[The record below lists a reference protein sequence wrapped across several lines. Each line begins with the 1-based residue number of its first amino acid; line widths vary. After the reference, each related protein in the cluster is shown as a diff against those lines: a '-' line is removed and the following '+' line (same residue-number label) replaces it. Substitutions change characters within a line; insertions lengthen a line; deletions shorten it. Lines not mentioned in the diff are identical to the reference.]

1 MTGNGPPG
9 SKDATFGA
17 PFVDVDE
24 WRDEPVPHR
33 YVHGGFEGGDTR
45 FSMYFPPPE
54 KYEGRFFQPVLPMSG
69 IEFAATI
76 GVLYGIAGSIE
87 FAVDSGAYL
96 VESNLGRANPFP
108 GDDPTMTGFRAS
120 AAVARY
126 SRLLAAEMY
135 GDHRPYGYVYGGSG
149 GAFKTVS
156 CFESTNDVWDGAVPF
171 VMGTPMSMPN
181 VFSVQAHAIRLL
193 SDKFAGIVDAVD
205 PGGSG
210 DIYSG
215 LTVEQREALAEVT
228 KMGCPPRS
236 WFDVERIA
244 RGYTA
249 VWSVLADNIIKADP
263 SYFDEFWT
271 EPGYLGADP
280 PASLDAARV
289 QHKTTVSEVLFG
301 EQAAALGLPM
311 PMAMPRGTK
320 AGDIPAALRVAGLPD
335 ANLLGATVEITTG
348 AAAGLKMYVVG
359 VVDDIV
365 MTGVGEAHFA
375 SSGNVAAGDD
385 VVIDNS
391 VYLAFQT
398 YHRHQVHPDF
408 PVWDQ
413 FRAGGRSIYPQRPR
427 LIGPGMA
434 LPGSGSLQSG
444 RFAGKMI
451 LVQTMMDEAAFP
463 CQADYYRGL
472 VEAALGSRMDEQF
485 RLWFVDHAMHT
496 SAEPVAGLVMADT
509 TPSRHTRMVSYLGVL
524 QQALRDVAAWV
535 EHGIAPPPSTQF
547 EVIDG
552 QVVVPPTAKQRRGI
566 QAVVDLT
573 SSRGVRYEGT
583 AGDEVAFV
591 ATVEVP
597 AGGGMIVA
605 AEWDFEGSGDFP
617 VQTPGLDGSA
627 DRAALTVSH
636 TYAEPGTYF
645 PAVRITTQRRGDL
658 RTRHGR
664 IHNLGRA
671 RVVIQPR

>member
-1 MTGNGPPG
+1 MG

-17 PFVDVDE
+17 PFLDTDE
-24 WRDEPVPHR
+24 WRDEPVRHR

-45 FSMYFPPPE
+45 FSMYFPPAE
-54 KYEGRFFQPVLPMSG
+54 RYEGRFFQPVLPMSG
-69 IEFAATI
+69 IEFAASI
-76 GVLYGIAGSIE
+76 GVLYGIAGSVE

-108 GDDPTMTGFRAS
+108 GDDPTLTGFRAS

-126 SRLLAAEMY
+126 SRELASEMY

-156 CFESTNDVWDGAVPF
+156 CFESTNDIWDGAVPF

-193 SDKFAGIVDAVD
+193 AGKFGDIVDAVD

-210 DIYSG
+210 DMYAG
-215 LTVEQREALAEVT
+215 LSVEQRQALAEVT
-228 KMGCPPRS
+228 KLGCPPRS
-236 WFDVERIA
+236 WFDVDRVA

-263 SYFDEFWT
+263 GYFDDFWT
-271 EPGYLGADP
+271 EPGYLGADA
-280 PASLDAARV
+280 PASLEAARV
-289 QHKTTVSEVLFG
+289 QHKTVVTEVLFG

-311 PMAMPRGTK
+311 PMAMPRGTTT
-320 AGDIPAALRVAGLPD
+320 ADIPAALRVAEAPD
-335 ANLLGATVEITTG
+335 ANILGATVEITTG

-365 MTGVGEAHFA
+365 MTGVGEAYFEA
-375 SSGNVAAGDD
+375 SGNITAGDD
-385 VVIDNS
+385 VLIDNS

-408 PVWDQ
+408 PEWDQ
-413 FRAGGRSIYPQRPR
+413 FVAVGRPIYPQRSK

-451 LVQTMMDEAAFP
+451 LVQTLMDEAAFP
-463 CQADYYRGL
+463 CQAAYYDRL
-472 VEAALGSRMDEQF
+472 VKSALGPKADEQY

-509 TPSRHTRMVSYLGVL
+509 TPSRSTRMVSYLGVL

-535 EHGIAPPPSTQF
+535 EHGVAPPPSTEF
-547 EVIDG
+547 EVVDG
-552 QVVVPPTAKQRRGI
+552 QVVVPASAKARRGI
-566 QAVVDLT
+566 QPVVDLT
-573 SSRGVRYEGT
+573 TSRGVRYDG
-583 AGDEVAFV
+583 AVGDEVALV
-591 ATVEVP
+591 ARVEVP
-597 AGGGMIVA
+597 AGGGKIVA
-605 AEWDFEGSGDFP
+605 AEWDFDGAGEFP
-617 VQTPGLDGSA
+617 VTSPGLDGSA
-627 DRAALTVSH
+627 DHAVLTVSH
-636 TYAEPGTYF
+636 TYSEPGTYF
-645 PAVRITTQRRGDL
+645 PAVRITTQRMGDA
-658 RTRHGR
+658 RTPHAR

-671 RVVIQPR
+671 RVVVQPR

>member
-1 MTGNGPPG
+1 MKGNGPTG

-17 PFVDVDE
+17 PFIDVDE

-33 YVHGGFEGGDTR
+33 YVHGGFEGGDTL
-45 FSMYFPPPE
+45 FSIYFPPAE
-54 KYEGRFFQPVLPMSG
+54 RYEGRFFQPVLPMSG
-69 IEFAATI
+69 IEFAASI

-96 VESNLGRANPFP
+96 VESNLGRKNPFP

-126 SRLLAAEMY
+126 SRQLAAEMY
-135 GDHRPYGYVYGGSG
+135 GPHRPYGYVYGGSG

-171 VMGTPMSMPN
+171 VMGTPTSMPN

-193 SDKFAGIVDAVD
+193 RDEFAGIVDAVD

-210 DIYSG
+210 DIYAG
-215 LTVEQREALAEVT
+215 LSVEQRQALAEVT

-263 SYFDEFWT
+263 SYFDDFWT
-271 EPGYLGADP
+271 VPGYLGADA
-280 PASLDAARV
+280 PASLEAARV
-289 QHKTTVSEVLFG
+289 QHKTTVTEVLFG

-320 AGDIPAALRVAGLPD
+320 AADIPAALRVAEVPD
-335 ANLLGATVEITTG
+335 SNILGATVEITTG

-365 MTGVGEAHFA
+365 ITGVGEAHFET
-375 SSGNVAAGDD
+375 SGNISAGDD

-408 PVWDQ
+408 PVWEQ
-413 FRAGGRSIYPQRPR
+413 FLAVGQPIYPQRPKV
-427 LIGPGMA
+427 IGPGMA

-451 LVQTMMDEAAFP
+451 LVQTLMDEAAFP

-472 VEAALGSRMDEQF
+472 VQAALGPKMDEQF

-496 SAEPVAGLVMADT
+496 SAEPVAGLVMDDT
-509 TPSRHTRMVSYLGVL
+509 TPSRDTRMVSYLGVL

-535 EHGIAPPPSTQF
+535 EHGVAPPPSTEF
-547 EVIDG
+547 EVVDG
-552 QVVVPPTAKQRRGI
+552 QVIVPPTAKQRRGV
-566 QAVVDLT
+566 QAVVDLAT
-573 SSRGVRYEGT
+573 PRGVRYVGKV
-583 AGDEVAFV
+583 GDEVAFV

-597 AGGGMIVA
+597 AGGGTIVA
-605 AEWDFEGSGDFP
+605 AEWDFDGAGSYP
-617 VQTPGLDGSA
+617 VTSSGLDGAA
-627 DRAALTVSH
+627 DRALLSASH
-636 TYAEPGTYF
+636 TYTEAGTYF
-645 PAVRITTQRRGDL
+645 PAVRITTHRMGDMH
-658 RTRHGR
+658 TRHAL
-664 IHNLGRA
+664 IHNIGRA
-671 RVVIQPR
+671 RVVIESR

>member
-1 MTGNGPPG
+1 MG

-17 PFVDVDE
+17 PFLDVDE
-24 WRDEPVPHR
+24 WREEPVRHR
-33 YVHGGFEGGDTR
+33 YVHGGFGGGDTR
-45 FSMYFPPPE
+45 FSMYFPPAE
-54 KYEGRFFQPVLPMSG
+54 RYEGRFFQPVLPMSG
-69 IEFAATI
+69 IEFAASI
-76 GVLYGIAGSIE
+76 GVLYGIAGSVE

-108 GDDPTMTGFRAS
+108 GDDPTLTGFRAS

-126 SRLLAAEMY
+126 SRELASEMY

-156 CFESTNDVWDGAVPF
+156 CFESTNDIWDGAVPF

-193 SDKFAGIVDAVD
+193 AGKFGDIVDAVD

-210 DIYSG
+210 DMYAG
-215 LTVEQREALAEVT
+215 LSVEQRQALAEVT
-228 KMGCPPRS
+228 KLGCPPRS
-236 WFDVERIA
+236 WFDVDRVA

-263 SYFDEFWT
+263 GYFDDFWT
-271 EPGYLGADP
+271 EPGYLGADA
-280 PASLDAARV
+280 PASLEAARV
-289 QHKTTVSEVLFG
+289 QHKTVVTEVLFG

-311 PMAMPRGTK
+311 PMAMPRGTTT
-320 AGDIPAALRVAGLPD
+320 ADIPAALRVAEAPD
-335 ANLLGATVEITTG
+335 ANVLGATVEITTG

-365 MTGVGEAHFA
+365 MTGVGEAYFEA
-375 SSGNVAAGDD
+375 SGNITAGDD
-385 VVIDNS
+385 VLIDNS

-408 PVWDQ
+408 PEWDQ
-413 FRAGGRSIYPQRPR
+413 FVAVGRPIYPQRSK

-451 LVQTMMDEAAFP
+451 LVQTLMDEAAFP
-463 CQADYYRGL
+463 CQAAYYDRL
-472 VEAALGSRMDEQF
+472 VKSALGPKADEQY

-509 TPSRHTRMVSYLGVL
+509 TPSRSTRMVSYLGVL

-535 EHGIAPPPSTQF
+535 EHGVAPPPSTEF
-547 EVIDG
+547 EVVDG
-552 QVVVPPTAKQRRGI
+552 QVVVPASAKARRGI
-566 QAVVDLT
+566 QPVVDLT
-573 SSRGVRYEGT
+573 TSRGVRYDG
-583 AGDEVAFV
+583 AVGDEVALV
-591 ATVEVP
+591 ARVEVP
-597 AGGGMIVA
+597 AGGGKIVA
-605 AEWDFEGSGDFP
+605 AEWDFDGAGEFP
-617 VQTPGLDGSA
+617 VTSPGLDGSA
-627 DRAALTVSH
+627 DHAVLTVSH
-636 TYAEPGTYF
+636 TYSEPGTYF
-645 PAVRITTQRRGDL
+645 PAVRITTQRMGDA
-658 RTRHGR
+658 RTPHAR

-671 RVVIQPR
+671 RVVVQPR

>member
-1 MTGNGPPG
+1 MG

-17 PFVDVDE
+17 PFLDTDE
-24 WRDEPVPHR
+24 WRDEPVRHR

-45 FSMYFPPPE
+45 FSMYFPPAE
-54 KYEGRFFQPVLPMSG
+54 RYEGRFFQPVLPMSG
-69 IEFAATI
+69 IEFAASI
-76 GVLYGIAGSIE
+76 GVLYGIAGSVE

-126 SRLLAAEMY
+126 SRELASEMY

-156 CFESTNDVWDGAVPF
+156 CFESTNDIWDGAVPF

-193 SDKFAGIVDAVD
+193 AGKFGDIVDAVD

-210 DIYSG
+210 DMYAG
-215 LTVEQREALAEVT
+215 LSVEQRQALAEVT
-228 KMGCPPRS
+228 KLGCPPRS
-236 WFDVERIA
+236 WFDVDRVA

-263 SYFDEFWT
+263 GYFDDFWT
-271 EPGYLGADP
+271 EPGYLGADA
-280 PASLDAARV
+280 PASLEAARV
-289 QHKTTVSEVLFG
+289 QHKTVVTEVLFG

-311 PMAMPRGTK
+311 PMAMPRGTTT
-320 AGDIPAALRVAGLPD
+320 ADIPAALRVAEAPD
-335 ANLLGATVEITTG
+335 ANVLGATVEITTG

-365 MTGVGEAHFA
+365 MTGVGEAYFEA
-375 SSGNVAAGDD
+375 SGNITAGDD

-408 PVWDQ
+408 PEWDQ
-413 FRAGGRSIYPQRPR
+413 FVAVGRPIYPQRSK

-451 LVQTMMDEAAFP
+451 LVQTLMDEAAFP
-463 CQADYYRGL
+463 CQAAYYDRL
-472 VEAALGSRMDEQF
+472 VKSALGPKADEQY

-509 TPSRHTRMVSYLGVL
+509 TPSRSTRMVSYLGVL

-535 EHGIAPPPSTQF
+535 EHGVAPPPSTEF
-547 EVIDG
+547 EVVDG
-552 QVVVPPTAKQRRGI
+552 QVVVPASAKERRGI
-566 QAVVDLT
+566 QPVVDLT
-573 SSRGVRYEGT
+573 TSRGVRYDG
-583 AGDEVAFV
+583 AVGDEVALV
-591 ATVEVP
+591 ARVEVP
-597 AGGGMIVA
+597 AGGGKIVA
-605 AEWDFEGSGDFP
+605 AEWDFDGAGEFP
-617 VQTPGLDGSA
+617 VTSPGLDGSA
-627 DRAALTVSH
+627 DHAVLTVSH
-636 TYAEPGTYF
+636 TYSEPGTYF
-645 PAVRITTQRRGDL
+645 PAVRITTQRMGDA
-658 RTRHGR
+658 RTPHAR

-671 RVVIQPR
+671 RVVVQPR